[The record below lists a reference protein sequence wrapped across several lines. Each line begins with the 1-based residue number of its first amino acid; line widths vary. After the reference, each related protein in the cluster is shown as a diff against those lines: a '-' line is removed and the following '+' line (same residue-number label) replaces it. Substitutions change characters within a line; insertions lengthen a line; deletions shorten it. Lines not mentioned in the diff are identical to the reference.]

1 MRDQGGGQ
9 TMSFSRQKSLP
20 YNARKRRILSVL
32 ERVYPKGMR
41 ADALAWKAGV
51 SPKRAVYW
59 RLNRLWRFG
68 LLQRRRNA
76 QGLLVYRI
84 SERGRRRLIWLQR
97 RLS

>member
-1 MRDQGGGQ
+1 ML
-9 TMSFSRQKSLP
+9 FSRVKSLP

-32 ERVYPKGMR
+32 EQVYPKGMR

-84 SERGRRRLIWLQR
+84 SERGRRRLTWLER
-97 RLS
+97 TK

>member
-1 MRDQGGGQ
+1 
-9 TMSFSRQKSLP
+9 MSFSRPKSLP
-20 YNARKRRILSVL
+20 YNARKRLILSVL
-32 ERVYPKGMR
+32 ERVYPKGMQ

-51 SPKRAVYW
+51 FPKRAVYW

-68 LLQRRRNA
+68 LLQRRRDW

>member
-1 MRDQGGGQ
+1 ML
-9 TMSFSRQKSLP
+9 FSRVKSLP

-32 ERVYPKGMR
+32 EQVYPKGMR
-41 ADALAWKAGV
+41 ADALAWNAGV

-97 RLS
+97 CL